1 MTLDD
6 LVHQVVQDVPEAP
19 LMTIRDAITRMAREL
34 CTEADVWVQEGEPV
48 VVAANTANP
57 QIVASS
63 GEPLRIVSLK
73 IDGRECVQGQGFDQ
87 PTPTSI
93 ELYQRPKASMLYGRL
108 ACRPAMGDMPPAEVV
123 DRWDMAIANGARWRL
138 LMLPQPWRNPELANY
153 YHQQYLADVAMARQN
168 SRLGHARGGA
178 RVKAR
183 RFI

>member
-6 LVHQVVQDVPEAP
+6 LVHQVAQDVPEAP
-19 LMTIRDAITRMAREL
+19 LMTVRDTITRMAREL

-48 VVAANTANP
+48 VVAANTDNP
-57 QIVASS
+57 EIVASS
-63 GEPLRIVSLK
+63 GEPLRLISLQ
-73 IDGRECVQGQGFDQ
+73 IDGRERVQGHSFYQ
-87 PTPTSI
+87 PTPTTI

-108 ACRPAMGDMPPAEVV
+108 ACRPAMGDIPPDEVME
-123 DRWDMAIANGARWRL
+123 RWGMAIANGARWRL
-138 LMLPQPWRNPELANY
+138 LMLPQPWRDFERANY
-153 YHQQYLADVAMARQN
+153 YHQQYLTDVATARQN